1 MIPREVK
8 TPDFKVSTHDFAV
21 ETDPSWTVGDTKEWQ
36 YKTKEEREIQSK
48 ENQPTNEDDSLP
60 FIFTVEPGDEGSC

>member
-21 ETDPSWTVGDTKEWQ
+21 ETDPSWTVGDTREWQ
-36 YKTKEEREIQSK
+36 YKTKEEREIQQTK
-48 ENQPTNEDDSLP
+48 ENDPLP